1 MLPAGTSE
9 AVVLGRVIDAPTV
22 SSKLL
27 KDSFQVLAG
36 MPLPCAH
43 SRIFTPSP
51 DNPTGNIHSPYAHP
65 MSRPIT
71 VRLIGGLGNQL
82 FGYYAGA
89 ALAAKHGTT
98 LRLDTS
104 WTRHGITDHGIEVL
118 RFDLPGEWISAD
130 SFQARLSAPGTIP
143 GRAWAKAVREIP
155 ALRGPLRIHEAPG
168 VGHDPTLFAQPPG
181 TRLRGYFQS
190 WRTVQNAVDSGYPR
204 RPSLKQPSAW
214 LDRII
219 ERAERERPLAV
230 HVRRG
235 DYLKV
240 DEFGLLGPTYYEAA
254 VERLRREGVTGPIW
268 LFSDE
273 PDVARQALGRYADQ
287 AEPITSPDGPATEML
302 AMSYAAG
309 NVIANSTFSW
319 WGAWM
324 NAPRTPVIAPD
335 PWFASGPHVDG
346 LIPPEWT
353 RLRS

>member
-1 MLPAGTSE
+1 MSTPKPHGPTLNRGT
-9 AVVLGRVIDAPTV
+9 GIR
-22 SSKLL
+22 
-27 KDSFQVLAG
+27 LADV
-36 MPLPCAH
+36 H
-43 SRIFTPSP
+43 SL
-51 DNPTGNIHSPYAHP
+51 YAHP
-65 MSRPIT
+65 MPRPIT

-89 ALAAKHGTT
+89 ALAAKHDAT

-104 WTRHGITDHGIEVL
+104 WTRHGITDHGIEIL
-118 RFDLPGEWISAD
+118 RFALPGEWISNE
-130 SFQARLSAPGTIP
+130 SLRARLSAPGTIP
-143 GRAWAKAVREIP
+143 GRAWAKAIREVP
-155 ALRGPLRIHEAPG
+155 ALGRPLRIHEARG
-168 VGHDPTLFAQPPG
+168 VGHDPTLFDQPPG

-204 RPSLKQPSAW
+204 RPNLKQPSGW
-214 LDRII
+214 LQQII

-240 DEFGLLGPTYYEAA
+240 DEFGLLGPSYYEAA
-254 VERLRREGVTGPIW
+254 IDRLRSEGVSGPIW
-268 LFSDE
+268 LFSDHPE
-273 PDVARQALGRYADQ
+273 AAGQALGRH
-287 AEPITSPDGPATEML
+287 AEDAQPITSPDGPATEML

-319 WGAWM
+319 WGASM

-335 PWFASGPHVDG
+335 PWFASGPPVDG

-353 RLRS
+353 RLPSS